1 MITLKVVTYQVDK
14 TVDDLFSRISWQVE
28 RSEKLTSFWNN
39 TTVDT
44 RKPWVGRVSAAFRTF
59 KIIETNSHTILP
71 LRVFDGN
78 FFDIYIEGEAKPTA
92 KKLEVEVS
100 FRVGLQTSLML
111 ILLSF
116 IVVMSLTNFFLPSD
130 PGYSGTLIW
139 SLVFVGCPVVLLT
152 YQLQRLKRKVARL
165 LGAVSV

>member
-1 MITLKVVTYQVDK
+1 MITLKVVTYLVDE

-44 RKPWVGRVSAAFRTF
+44 TKPWVGRVSAAFRTF
-59 KIIETNSHTILP
+59 KIIATNSHVILP

-78 FFDIYIEGEAKPTA
+78 FFDIYIEGEAKPTG

-130 PGYSGTLIW
+130 PRYSGALIW
-139 SLVFVGCPVVLLT
+139 SLAFVGCPVALLT

>member
-1 MITLKVVTYQVDK
+1 
-14 TVDDLFSRISWQVE
+14 LFSRISWQVE

-44 RKPWVGRVSAAFRTF
+44 GKPWVGRVSAASRTF
-59 KIIETNSHTILP
+59 KIIETNSHIILP
-71 LRVFDGN
+71 LRVFEGN
-78 FFDIYIEGEAKPTA
+78 FFDIYIDGKVKPTA
-92 KKLEVEVS
+92 EKLEVEVS

-130 PGYSGTLIW
+130 HAYNGSLIW
-139 SLVFVGCPVVLLT
+139 SLVFVGCPVALLT
-152 YQLQRLKRKVARL
+152 YQLQRLKRKVAKL
-165 LGAVSV
+165 LGAVSVNASE